1 MRNALILSAI
11 LMLFMAL
18 GWLYQNKKATELKA
32 EVSIWRDAEGRSRAK
47 LEVQEQSFKDVLNI
61 NRHKIEFLE
70 SEIDGLRKRNINQV
84 TTISIKTV
92 DTVKV
97 TLQADTVYRDTVIY
111 RLPVKHHFTYQDD
124 WTSINGSLSFFTN
137 QVEVSYS
144 TKDSLEIVDHSN
156 KKGTYLDVIS
166 HNPNST
172 ITGMTNYRVDKKKKL
187 RASPAIFTGMSNKG
201 PVVGAGV
208 AITFT
213 R

>member
-1 MRNALILSAI
+1 MRNALLLFGV

-18 GWLYQNKKATELKA
+18 AWLYQNKKVTELKA

-47 LEVQEQSFKDVLNI
+47 LEVQEQSFEEVLNI
-61 NRHKIEFLE
+61 NRHKIDFLE
-70 SEIDGLRKRNINQV
+70 SEIDGLRKRDINQI

-92 DTVKV
+92 DTVKI
-97 TLQADTVYRDTVIY
+97 TLRADTVYRDTVIY
-111 RLPVKHHFTYQDD
+111 RLPVKHHFTYKDE
-124 WTSINGSLSFFTN
+124 WASIDGSLSFFTN

-172 ITGMTNYRVDKKKKL
+172 ITGMTNYRIDRKKKL
-187 RASPAIFTGMSNKG
+187 RASPAIFTGITNQG